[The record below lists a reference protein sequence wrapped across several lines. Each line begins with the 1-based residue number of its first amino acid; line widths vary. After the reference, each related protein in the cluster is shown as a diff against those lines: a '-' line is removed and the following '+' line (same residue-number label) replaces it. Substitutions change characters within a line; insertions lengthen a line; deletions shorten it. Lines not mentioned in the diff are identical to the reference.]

1 MKTPLTR
8 RIVCTVALAAVV
20 LSSCGGASPVASAND
35 AFVVNGV
42 SYSLDDFETLISD
55 LVENRQMEEE
65 RNGQPS
71 KENAVSV
78 LRTLIRYEAYRQ
90 YLDRYGLSESD
101 SDRQKVEQD
110 AAADEQF
117 GALPEYMKE
126 LLINLSVAQAT
137 ISKFKAHSSAEI
149 KNLYEKSPASSGVLC
164 LSHILVKTED
174 EANAVLKELAAGA
187 DFADVA
193 RKKSIEPGVDQS
205 GGVLAA
211 DDEPCSDISFFQQQF
226 DSNFMVGA
234 VAAKAGVPSG
244 PVKTQFGFH
253 VILNRAYDDIKS
265 SLEKVATE
273 QSSSSNLA
281 GFVAASD
288 ISVNSRFGVWNSGIS
303 DVK

>member
-8 RIVCTVALAAVV
+8 RIVAAVALATVA

-42 SYSLDDFETLISD
+42 SYSLDTFETLLGD
-55 LVENRQMEEE
+55 LVKNQQMEEE
-65 RNGQPS
+65 KNGQPS
-71 KENAVSV
+71 RENAMGV
-78 LRTLIRYEAYRQ
+78 LRTLIRFEAYKQ

-101 SDRQKVEQD
+101 ADRQKVEQD

-117 GALPEYMKE
+117 GSLPAYMKE

-137 ISKFKAHSSAEI
+137 ISKLKAHSPSEI
-149 KNLYEKSPASSGVLC
+149 KSLYERLPASSGVLC

-174 EANAVLKELAAGA
+174 EANQVLKELADGA

-193 RKKSIEPGVDQS
+193 RKRSTEPGADKS
-205 GGVLAA
+205 AGVLAA
-211 DDEPCSDISFFQQQF
+211 GDEPCSDISFFQQQF
-226 DSNFMVGA
+226 DSNFMLGA

-253 VILNRAYDDIKS
+253 IILNRAYDDIKA
-265 SLEKVATE
+265 SLEKVSTE
-273 QSSSSNLA
+273 QPSSSNIA

-288 ISVNSRFGVWNSGIS
+288 ISVNSRFGMWNSGIS